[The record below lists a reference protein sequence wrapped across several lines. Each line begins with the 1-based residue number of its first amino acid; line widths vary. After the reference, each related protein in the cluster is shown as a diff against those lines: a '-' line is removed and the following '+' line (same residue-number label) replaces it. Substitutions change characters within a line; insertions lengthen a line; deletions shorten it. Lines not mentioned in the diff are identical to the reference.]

1 MGAVVE
7 LVLLGTLSHDILL
20 RPRLLGAAVSPD
32 IVELGG
38 QCVKARC
45 ALLSAGL

>member
-38 QCVKARC
+38 QCVMSLRRR
-45 ALLSAGL
+45 